1 MVRRAGNRPERV
13 RVDSQGDSC
22 WMGVNP
28 PWVSPIYSPSFPSV
42 CSLFTPLLVSSLNQI
57 HSAHLRA
64 NPATAGWE
72 TLSLAHCVSVSKTRE
87 RYTFTCW
94 AQTEQKPQTWSSF
107 DFTAVHFHYV
117 HHSICCSTVCW
128 INKRHEYLWNIS
140 TKFLCFCKSKSLSDS
155 CSSSNV
161 HLRQQVIP
169 YKQVYSLRTVL
180 VAIPNFLLHNT
191 CVAGQSF

>member
-1 MVRRAGNRPERV
+1 MVRRAGDRPERV
-13 RVDSQGDSC
+13 RVDSQGESC

-42 CSLFTPLLVSSLNQI
+42 RSLFTPLLVSSLNQI

-72 TLSLAHCVSVSKTRE
+72 TLSLAHCVSVNKTRE

-107 DFTAVHFHYV
+107 DFAAVHFHYV

-128 INKRHEYLWNIS
+128 INKLHKIIPKSFSVFAKANYLAAVVPLMS
-140 TKFLCFCKSKSLSDS
+140 TWG
-155 CSSSNV
+155 SSSV
-161 HLRQQVIP
+161 HI
-169 YKQVYSLRTVL
+169 
-180 VAIPNFLLHNT
+180 NT
-191 CVAGQSF
+191 FTAWELF